1 MPRVNNVIQQVSQLN
16 TYEQEKVFDFL
27 KTILMSNGITNS
39 IDEEIAENRFNKGKC
54 CPFCNHDKI
63 SKYGKY
69 HGKNGV
75 KQRYKC
81 QNPECKKTF
90 NDFSKSP
97 VSSSKKGLD
106 KWLLYAQCMINGN
119 TIRQCAEIVEIN
131 IATAF
136 FWRHKIID
144 AIRKFIGYGSLE
156 GVIELDETYFALS
169 YKGNHSK
176 SSNFTMPRESRKR
189 GKEINTRGISKEF
202 ACVLCGVDRLG
213 NIYTGLICDGRPNYT
228 DINRALSEVVEE
240 NSILCTDKHR
250 SYIPFAAQHNFE
262 LHQIRGGRKT
272 VDIYNIQRVNAFHSS
287 LKRWIRKFNGVST
300 KFLTNYLFWYKWT
313 QLFKTEIERNKPK
326 KFFIHAN
333 STHSISLIK
342 DFKIRRP
349 IYV

>member
-1 MPRVNNVIQQVSQLN
+1 
-16 TYEQEKVFDFL
+16 
-27 KTILMSNGITNS
+27 
-39 IDEEIAENRFNKGKC
+39 
-54 CPFCNHDKI
+54 
-63 SKYGKY
+63 
-69 HGKNGV
+69 
-75 KQRYKC
+75 
-81 QNPECKKTF
+81 
-90 NDFSKSP
+90 
-97 VSSSKKGLD
+97 
-106 KWLLYAQCMINGN
+106 MINGN

-240 NSILCTDKHR
+240 NLFYVLINIGVISHLRLNIILN
-250 SYIPFAAQHNFE
+250 YIKLGAGE
-262 LHQIRGGRKT
+262 KL
-272 VDIYNIQRVNAFHSS
+272 
-287 LKRWIRKFNGVST
+287 WIFIIFKESM
-300 KFLTNYLFWYKWT
+300 LF
-313 QLFKTEIERNKPK
+313 IV
-326 KFFIHAN
+326 A
-333 STHSISLIK
+333 
-342 DFKIRRP
+342 
-349 IYV
+349 

>member
-16 TYEQEKVFDFL
+16 TYEQGKVFDFL
-27 KTILMSNGITNS
+27 KTVLMSNGITNS

-213 NIYTGLICDGRPNYT
+213 NIYTGLICDGRPKYT
-228 DINRALSEVVEE
+228 DIDRALSEVVED
-240 NSILCTDKHR
+240 NSILCTDSHK
-250 SYIPFAAQHNFE
+250 SYIKFATDFNLEHKRIKTGKHKEGIYHIQHINS
-262 LHQIRGGRKT
+262 LHSNLKKWMGR
-272 VDIYNIQRVNAFHSS
+272 
-287 LKRWIRKFNGVST
+287 FNGVASKYISNYMQWFKWLRIFETDRDSIKT
-300 KFLTNYLFWYKWT
+300 KN
-313 QLFKTEIERNKPK
+313 
-326 KFFIHAN
+326 FIVQSNVAY
-333 STHSISLIK
+333 SYTRIK
-342 DFKIRRP
+342 DFKLRTP
-349 IYV
+349 QFM

>member
-1 MPRVNNVIQQVSQLN
+1 MPSIKSILTDIQTLPLNQVEELLSHLEEFLVLGSQA
-16 TYEQEKVFDFL
+16 EQVC
-27 KTILMSNGITNS
+27 
-39 IDEEIAENRFNKGKC
+39 EEVKEFRFAKGKV
-54 CPFCNHDKI
+54 CPHCNSESI
-63 SKYGKY
+63 SRNGKY
-69 HGKNGV
+69 NG
-75 KQRYKC
+75 KQRYI
-81 QNPECKKTF
+81 CKNCRKTF
-90 NDFSKSP
+90 TDFTNSATYR
-97 VSSSKKGLD
+97 SKKSLD
-106 KWLLYAQCMINGN
+106 KWLKYAKCMIMGLS
-119 TIRQCAEIVEIN
+119 IRKSAKIVGIN
-131 IATAF
+131 IATSF

-300 KFLTNYLFWYKWT
+300 KFLTNYLFWYKWS
-313 QLFKTEIERNKPK
+313 QLFKTEMERNKPK

-333 STHSISLIK
+333 STHSVSLIK
-342 DFKIRRP
+342 NFKIRRP